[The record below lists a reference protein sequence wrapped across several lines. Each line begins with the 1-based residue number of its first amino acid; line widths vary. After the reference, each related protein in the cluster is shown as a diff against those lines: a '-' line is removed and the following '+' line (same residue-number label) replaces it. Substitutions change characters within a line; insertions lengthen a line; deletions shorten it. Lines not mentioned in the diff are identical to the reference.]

1 MTGSELGNRVGCRL
15 PSKDSSKVSV
25 TLQVENSFQESNG
38 HELSHKSLSHDFSLE
53 KTSLHARGQ
62 EEVLLLLLPSLNC
75 PTHKNLRVKGHVSIQ
90 SGKLTA
96 NDLSTVTQ

>member
-1 MTGSELGNRVGCRL
+1 MVMNYLARASHMIF
-15 PSKDSSKVSV
+15 SK
-25 TLQVENSFQESNG
+25 
-38 HELSHKSLSHDFSLE
+38 

-96 NDLSTVTQ
+96 NELSTVTQ